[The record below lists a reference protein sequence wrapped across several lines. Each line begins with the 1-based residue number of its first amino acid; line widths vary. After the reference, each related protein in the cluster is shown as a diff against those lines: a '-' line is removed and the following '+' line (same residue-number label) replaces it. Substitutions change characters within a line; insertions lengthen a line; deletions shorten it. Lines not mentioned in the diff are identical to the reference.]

1 MKSESIMFDI
11 NMCKHSESMSGDSNN
26 GSKKECKNEEE
37 IMEFT
42 KDLVV
47 QLWIINSKLDLR
59 FTNE

>member
-1 MKSESIMFDI
+1 MFDI